1 MGSCW
6 PEGPANALFG
16 FRGHRLG
23 LGHPPIGAGRK
34 ADFFA
39 NFVGGVVIEFGQLP
53 IVEDTEIVELLLDR
67 TGRACELLEIVG
79 GAARA
84 RQTLEAGRL
93 WCRRNFLADRMSGG
107 TDIDPGIA
115 LSA

>member
-23 LGHPPIGAGRK
+23 LGHPAIGARRK

-53 IVEDTEIVELLLDR
+53 IMEDTEIVEIFLDR
-67 TGRACELLEIVG
+67 TGQASKLFGIVG
-79 GAARA
+79 GAART

-93 WCRRNFLADRMSGG
+93 WRRRNFL
-107 TDIDPGIA
+107 
-115 LSA
+115 